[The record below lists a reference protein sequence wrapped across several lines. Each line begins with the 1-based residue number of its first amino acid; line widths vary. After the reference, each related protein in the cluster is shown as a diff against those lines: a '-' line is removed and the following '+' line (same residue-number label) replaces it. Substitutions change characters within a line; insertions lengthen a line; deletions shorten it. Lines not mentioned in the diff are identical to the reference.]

1 MMIKQQELEKKNL
14 NLQKLK
20 DEKKLKD
27 LENELK
33 KLKSKE
39 GPKLG
44 KHKSVREQQRRGLGG
59 DSEQSQTQE
68 RQQLTREQLEQRER
82 DRDLMLQ
89 FMMSNMMEMRPM
101 MMRQQRAEDEMLQAA
116 LAESR

>member
-1 MMIKQQELEKKNL
+1 MEKKNL

-59 DSEQSQTQE
+59 DSE
-68 RQQLTREQLEQRER
+68 
-82 DRDLMLQ
+82 
-89 FMMSNMMEMRPM
+89 
-101 MMRQQRAEDEMLQAA
+101 
-116 LAESR
+116 